1 MKAAFVALLLLVSA
15 ASVSY
20 AEIYEYTDR
29 DGVVHF
35 TDDPSKVPASKRKS
49 RNTPSLTSSEA
60 KTVEAIMKLEN
71 KRGQD
76 VSVNDMPTFKK
87 NVKQFGESFKDEL
100 GDPAEPKNARLST
113 PEGAWNLFIEGLKS
127 GNLNYIKSSLIGK
140 QWENG
145 GYRELNKPQLAELG
159 RELLNLTITDKK
171 QDGTSAIFNVKNS
184 KTGLDYT
191 IRFIRFYDNWK
202 IYEL

>member
-1 MKAAFVALLLLVSA
+1 MKTFFALLLFLVSA
-15 ASVSY
+15 ATICH
-20 AEIYEYTDR
+20 AEVYEYTDK

-35 TDDPSKVPASKRKS
+35 TDDLSRVPASKRKS
-49 RNTPSLTSSEA
+49 RNTPSLSSSEA
-60 KTVEAIMKLEN
+60 KTVETIMKLEN

-76 VSVNDMPTFKK
+76 IPVNDMPTFKK

-100 GDPAEPKNARLST
+100 GDPAEPKNSRLST

-145 GYRELNKPQLAELG
+145 GYKELNKPQLAEFG
-159 RELLNLTITDKK
+159 RELANITIIDKK
-171 QDGTSAIFNVKNS
+171 QDDNSAVFNIKNNKS
-184 KTGLDYT
+184 GHNDT
-191 IRFIRFYDNWK
+191 IRFIKFIDNWK